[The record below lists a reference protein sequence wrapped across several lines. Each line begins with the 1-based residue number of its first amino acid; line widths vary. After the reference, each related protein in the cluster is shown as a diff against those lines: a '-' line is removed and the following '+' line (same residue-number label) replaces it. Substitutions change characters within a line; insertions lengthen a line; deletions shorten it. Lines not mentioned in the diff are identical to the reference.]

1 MGVTGKK
8 REVKL
13 DERQSVRRTCPVK
26 SSPTVVTVSVEKATA
41 SKENSR
47 FECGCLTSYLL
58 HGKIVG
64 RQAFIGQV
72 HDRAEGTKE
81 RRSVWAGWAGREKEG
96 ERGKEEG
103 VEV

>member
-41 SKENSR
+41 SKENS
-47 FECGCLTSYLL
+47 
-58 HGKIVG
+58 
-64 RQAFIGQV
+64 
-72 HDRAEGTKE
+72 
-81 RRSVWAGWAGREKEG
+81 
-96 ERGKEEG
+96 
-103 VEV
+103 